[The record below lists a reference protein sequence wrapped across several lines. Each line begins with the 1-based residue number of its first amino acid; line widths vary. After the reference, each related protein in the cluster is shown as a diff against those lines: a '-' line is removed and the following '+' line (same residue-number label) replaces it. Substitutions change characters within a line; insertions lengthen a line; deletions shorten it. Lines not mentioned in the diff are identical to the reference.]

1 MDTFNIIAEQ
11 EHTTVMAH
19 YEALPREDNGYQS
32 EAALE
37 AAFIKQLTEQGYERV
52 NITKEKDLIANL
64 RQQMNRLNGLTLSDS
79 EWKRLFEQHIAS
91 PQMTIEDKTERIQK
105 TEIVNITLDNGNSQN
120 IKLIDK
126 KNIHNN
132 HLQVLNQYVPEGGT
146 KENRYDVT
154 ILVNGLP
161 LVHCELK
168 KRGVPLKEAFNQINR
183 YERDSFWSGT
193 GLYDY
198 IQVFVISN
206 GTESKYYSNTT
217 RFAHVA
223 EVNKQKKRI
232 KTQSQSFEFTSY
244 WADAENDL
252 ILDLRDFT
260 RTFLAKSS
268 LLNVLTKYCVFT
280 VDKNLMVM
288 RPYQIAATE
297 RILLRIKQAT
307 MNKWQGSI
315 KAGGYIW
322 HTTGSGKTLTSFK
335 TAQLAATLPYVDKV
349 LFVVDRKD
357 LDYQTMK
364 EYDNFEKGCANSNT
378 SSNIL
383 QKQLND
389 TSDSKK
395 IIITTIQKLSSLLK
409 KKKEIK
415 CANGNIVMIFDE
427 CHRSQFGDMHMA
439 ITKAFKKYYIFGFTG
454 TPIFAKNAG
463 AGKFANLRTTAQ
475 AFGGEPDENGMP
487 TRPLHSYTIID
498 AIRDKNVLQFKVDY
512 IKTVKAKN
520 DIDDKEV
527 WGIETDKAL
536 AAPQRIANNVKYI
549 LDNFNR
555 KTKRNE
561 RYAYS
566 VVKNVA
572 DVAKDNRQEE
582 EKQKNL
588 LGGFNSIFC
597 VDSIPTAIKYYQ
609 EFKKQQELLPLN
621 ERLRIATI
629 FTYSANEEE
638 EETTGIID
646 DEDPANTEG
655 LDATS
660 REFLDGAI
668 AEYNKMFGTK
678 YSTDSEKFQNYYKD
692 LSLRMKNREIDL
704 LIVVSMFLTGFDAK
718 TLNTLWVDKNLKM
731 HGLLQ
736 AYSRTNRILNSI
748 KNCGNIVCFRN
759 LEKAT
764 NESFALFGDKDA
776 AGMVLMRPFKD
787 YYYGYEDE
795 RGKHVLGYREIVEKL
810 LEKFQLPINPFTFS
824 LEQKKEFVRLFG
836 GLLKMQNILSAFDEF
851 TEEKKLISDFDN
863 QDYLTWY
870 NDLYEELRKPTN
882 GKKDDIEDD
891 LIFEMELVKQIQI
904 NIPYILQLV
913 KQYHEDNC
921 QNKIIIAKIQK
932 AIGSSP
938 ELRDKK
944 DLIMK
949 FIERM
954 TPKPGEKPKEET
966 DINDEWNEY
975 IERQRDAELQAIIRE
990 EGLREKET
998 RKFVAQSFADG
1009 YVTTTGI
1016 AITKVLPPMPIFG
1029 GGAANREKKK
1039 QTVLNKLTDFFN
1051 KFFGISSDTI
1061 PAEPLERLMLANV
1074 DDDNEV
1080 RNLIYNRLT
1089 MDSRTSDS
1097 DLQYE
1102 VIEQFGTRYP
1112 DMSLNDWR
1120 HIIEA
1125 YTPMVRETVEAK
1137 VISMQQYDK
1146 AAEPET

>member
-1 MDTFNIIAEQ
+1 MDKFNIIAEQ

-132 HLQVLNQYVPEGGT
+132 HLQVLNQYVPEGGA

-638 EETTGIID
+638 DEATGIID

-795 RGKHVLGYREIVEKL
+795 KGKHVLGYREIVERL
-810 LEKFQLPINPFTFS
+810 LEKFKLPINPFTFS

-851 TEEKKLISDFDN
+851 TEEKKLISDLDN

-1061 PAEPLERLMLANV
+1061 PAEPLERLILANV
-1074 DDDNEV
+1074 EDDNDV
-1080 RNLIYNRLT
+1080 RNLIYTRLT
-1089 MDSRTSDS
+1089 MDSTTPDS

-1102 VIEQFGTRYP
+1102 VIEQYGTRYP

-1120 HIIEA
+1120 HIIEN
-1125 YTPMVRETVEAK
+1125 YTKMVREAVQAK

-1146 AAEPET
+1146 AAEQET

>member
-132 HLQVLNQYVPEGGT
+132 HLQVLNQYVPEGGA

-520 DIDDKEV
+520 EIDDKEV

-572 DVAKDNRQEE
+572 DVAK
-582 EKQKNL
+582 
-588 LGGFNSIFC
+588 
-597 VDSIPTAIKYYQ
+597 
-609 EFKKQQELLPLN
+609 
-621 ERLRIATI
+621 
-629 FTYSANEEE
+629 
-638 EETTGIID
+638 
-646 DEDPANTEG
+646 
-655 LDATS
+655 
-660 REFLDGAI
+660 
-668 AEYNKMFGTK
+668 
-678 YSTDSEKFQNYYKD
+678 
-692 LSLRMKNREIDL
+692 
-704 LIVVSMFLTGFDAK
+704 
-718 TLNTLWVDKNLKM
+718 
-731 HGLLQ
+731 
-736 AYSRTNRILNSI
+736 
-748 KNCGNIVCFRN
+748 
-759 LEKAT
+759 
-764 NESFALFGDKDA
+764 
-776 AGMVLMRPFKD
+776 
-787 YYYGYEDE
+787 
-795 RGKHVLGYREIVEKL
+795 
-810 LEKFQLPINPFTFS
+810 
-824 LEQKKEFVRLFG
+824 
-836 GLLKMQNILSAFDEF
+836 
-851 TEEKKLISDFDN
+851 
-863 QDYLTWY
+863 
-870 NDLYEELRKPTN
+870 
-882 GKKDDIEDD
+882 
-891 LIFEMELVKQIQI
+891 
-904 NIPYILQLV
+904 
-913 KQYHEDNC
+913 
-921 QNKIIIAKIQK
+921 
-932 AIGSSP
+932 
-938 ELRDKK
+938 
-944 DLIMK
+944 
-949 FIERM
+949 
-954 TPKPGEKPKEET
+954 
-966 DINDEWNEY
+966 
-975 IERQRDAELQAIIRE
+975 
-990 EGLREKET
+990 
-998 RKFVAQSFADG
+998 
-1009 YVTTTGI
+1009 
-1016 AITKVLPPMPIFG
+1016 
-1029 GGAANREKKK
+1029 
-1039 QTVLNKLTDFFN
+1039 
-1051 KFFGISSDTI
+1051 
-1061 PAEPLERLMLANV
+1061 
-1074 DDDNEV
+1074 
-1080 RNLIYNRLT
+1080 
-1089 MDSRTSDS
+1089 
-1097 DLQYE
+1097 
-1102 VIEQFGTRYP
+1102 
-1112 DMSLNDWR
+1112 
-1120 HIIEA
+1120 
-1125 YTPMVRETVEAK
+1125 
-1137 VISMQQYDK
+1137 
-1146 AAEPET
+1146 

>member
-52 NITKEKDLIANL
+52 NITKEIDLIANL

-132 HLQVLNQYVPEGGT
+132 HLQVLNQYVPEGGA
-146 KENRYDVT
+146 KQNRYDVT

-520 DIDDKEV
+520 EIDDKEV

-638 EETTGIID
+638 DEATGIID

-787 YYYGYEDE
+787 YYFGYEDE
-795 RGKHVLGYREIVEKL
+795 KGKHVLGYREIVEKL
-810 LEKFQLPINPFTFS
+810 LVKFQLPINPFTFS

-1061 PAEPLERLMLANV
+1061 PAEPLERLILANV
-1074 DDDNEV
+1074 EDDNDV
-1080 RNLIYNRLT
+1080 RNLIYTRLT
-1089 MDSRTSDS
+1089 MDSTTPDS

-1102 VIEQFGTRYP
+1102 VIEQYGTRYP

-1125 YTPMVRETVEAK
+1125 YTPMVRETERAK

-1146 AAEPET
+1146 AAEQET